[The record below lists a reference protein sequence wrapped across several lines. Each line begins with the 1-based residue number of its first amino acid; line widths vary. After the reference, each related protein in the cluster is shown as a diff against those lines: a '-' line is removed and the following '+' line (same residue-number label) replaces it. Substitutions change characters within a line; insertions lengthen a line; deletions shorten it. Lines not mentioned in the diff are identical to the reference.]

1 MMVALVPLASA
12 VDFPPL
18 LLSNSCV
25 LTPSFFLSI
34 SSPHFRR
41 WRGPSSS
48 LVFACPSSSSAGSAR
63 ARRPRL
69 LLALLSKLHRH
80 GQITPQSSTE
90 GHLARPAPFRSTR
103 PICW

>member
-1 MMVALVPLASA
+1 MVALVPLASA
-12 VDFPPL
+12 VDFPSLPL
-18 LLSNSCV
+18 QHV
-25 LTPSFFLSI
+25 LTPSLFPFI
-34 SSPHFRR
+34 SSPHFSPLAALPR
-41 WRGPSSS
+41 WSS
-48 LVFACPSSSSAGSAR
+48 R

-69 LLALLSKLHRH
+69 LVSALQIYRH

>member
-1 MMVALVPLASA
+1 MVALVPLASA
-12 VDFPPL
+12 VDFPSLPL
-18 LLSNSCV
+18 LHV
-25 LTPSFFLSI
+25 LTPSLFPFI
-34 SSPHFRR
+34 SSPHFTPLAALHPR
-41 WRGPSSS
+41 WTS
-48 LVFACPSSSSAGSAR
+48 R